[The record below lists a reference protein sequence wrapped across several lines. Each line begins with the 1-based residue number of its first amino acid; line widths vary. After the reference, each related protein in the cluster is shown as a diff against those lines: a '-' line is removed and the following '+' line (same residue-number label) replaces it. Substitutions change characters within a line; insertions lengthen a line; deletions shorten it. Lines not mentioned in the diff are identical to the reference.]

1 MDSEAI
7 TKSIQ
12 TSIRSYEARK
22 EACDRATIEHIMDG
36 EYEAASMKLNE
47 AAQYAACITELE
59 FTLEV
64 MECLS

>member
-1 MDSEAI
+1 MDNEAI

-22 EACDRATIEHIMDG
+22 EACDRATIEHIMNG
-36 EYEAASMKLNE
+36 EYEVASMKLNE

-64 MECLS
+64 MEFLS